1 MPDFDFVLFDADNTL
16 FDFDRAEHEAL
27 KGVLAAHGYPTDPAT
42 LEVYLAV
49 NRDLWARFDRGEV
62 TQAYLVVER
71 FAAFV
76 RAMGGHDDPAQFN
89 RDYLDRLARG
99 AFLLPGAEALC
110 RALAPRCTLAIVTN
124 GVARAQRGRFE
135 RSPLAGLISHLFI
148 SEELGAAKPDPAF
161 FDAVLRALGGPD
173 RDRVLMVG
181 DNLATDVRG
190 GLEAGL
196 PTAWYNP
203 RGLPNPTPWVPAW
216 TVESYPQLEALILGG
231 PPPTPRPAPTATRP
245 APNT

>member
-76 RAMGGHDDPAQFN
+76 RTMGGHDDPAQFN
-89 RDYLDRLARG
+89 RDYLDRLAQG
-99 AFLLPGAEALC
+99 AFLLPGAEELC

-173 RDRVLMVG
+173 RGRVLMVG

-196 PTAWYNP
+196 PTVWYNP

-231 PPPTPRPAPTATRP
+231 PPPTPRPAPTTPRP

>member
-173 RDRVLMVG
+173 RGRVLMVG

-231 PPPTPRPAPTATRP
+231 PPPTPRPAPTAPRP

>member
-1 MPDFDFVLFDADNTL
+1 MAEFDFVLFDADNTL

-27 KGVLAAHGYPTDPAT
+27 KGVLAAHGYPTDQAT
-42 LEVYLAV
+42 LEVYLAA

-89 RDYLDRLARG
+89 RDYLDRLAQG
-99 AFLLPGAEALC
+99 AFLLPGAEELC

-124 GVARAQRGRFE
+124 GVARAQRGRFDL
-135 RSPLAGLISHLFI
+135 SPLAGLVSHLFI

-161 FDAVLRALGGPD
+161 FAAVLRALGDPPK
-173 RDRVLMVG
+173 DRVLMVG

-196 PTAWYNP
+196 PTVWYNP
-203 RGLPNPTPWVPAW
+203 RGLPNPTPWVPTW
-216 TVESYPQLEALILGG
+216 TAETYPQLEALILDGL
-231 PPPTPRPAPTATRP
+231 PPTPRPAP
-245 APNT
+245 NT

>member
-99 AFLLPGAEALC
+99 AFLLPWAEALC

-231 PPPTPRPAPTATRP
+231 PPPTPRPAPTAPRP

>member
-27 KGVLAAHGYPTDPAT
+27 KGVLAAHGYPTDQAT
-42 LEVYLAV
+42 LEVYLAA

-99 AFLLPGAEALC
+99 AFLLPGAEELC

-135 RSPLAGLISHLFI
+135 GSPLAGLVSHLFI

-161 FDAVLRALGGPD
+161 FAAVLRALGDPPK
-173 RDRVLMVG
+173 DRVLMVG

-196 PTAWYNP
+196 PTVWYDP
-203 RGLPNPTPWVPAW
+203 RGLSNSTPWAPTW
-216 TVESYPQLEALILGG
+216 TVETYSQLEALILGG
-231 PPPTPRPAPTATRP
+231 PPPAATP
-245 APNT
+245 

>member
-1 MPDFDFVLFDADNTL
+1 MADFDFVLFDADNTL

-27 KGVLAAHGYPTDPAT
+27 KGVLAARGYPTDPDT
-42 LEVYLAV
+42 LSLYLTI

-89 RDYLDRLARG
+89 RDYLDRLSRG
-99 AFLLPGAEALC
+99 SFLLPGAEELC

-135 RSPLAGLISHLFI
+135 GSPLAGLVSHLFI

-161 FDAVLRALGGPD
+161 FAAVLRALGDPPK
-173 RDRVLMVG
+173 DRVLMVG

-196 PTAWYNP
+196 PTVWYDP
-203 RGLPNPTPWVPAW
+203 RGLPNPTPWVPTW
-216 TVESYPQLEALILGG
+216 RVETYPQLEALILDG
-231 PPPTPRPAPTATRP
+231 PPSTANP
-245 APNT
+245 